1 MSAERMC
8 TYRMMGRNVQVGY
21 DASKGAAILEE
32 ELAAYPLVGASGVPD
47 LAIRYAPVEY
57 TGLRFANPSVH
68 CEMEDGFVIKGRM
81 ATVFL
86 YRCAGPNA

>member
-1 MSAERMC
+1 MSAERMR
-8 TYRMMGRNVQVGY
+8 TYRMMGRNVQVRY
-21 DASKGAAILEE
+21 DASKDAAILEE
-32 ELAAYPLVGASGVPD
+32 ELAAYPAAAQGVPD
-47 LAIRYAPVEY
+47 LAIRYASVEY
-57 TGLRFANPSVH
+57 TGLRFANPSIH